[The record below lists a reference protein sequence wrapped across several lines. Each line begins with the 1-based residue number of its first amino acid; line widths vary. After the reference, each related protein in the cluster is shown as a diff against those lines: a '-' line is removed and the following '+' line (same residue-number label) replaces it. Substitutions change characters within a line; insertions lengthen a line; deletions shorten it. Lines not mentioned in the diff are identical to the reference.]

1 MEKFV
6 IKGGRELRGKVRISG
21 SKNAS
26 LPILFTSILTDRL
39 ELDNTPELKDVET
52 ALKLLKQLGLSVRRS
67 GKRVVVEKEGKLK
80 PEAPFDLVRTMRAS
94 ILALG
99 PLLARLG
106 RARVA
111 LPGGCAIGAR
121 PVNLHLKAL
130 SKM

>member
-67 GKRVVVEKEGKLK
+67 GKSVVVEREGELK